1 MGEWGSKVPL
11 QLPFHVGDLHR
22 GYVLRFVQHKTFRQ
36 FGIIH
41 ILLYLLSSIYGTI
54 PFVRRR
60 GGKVNTLISA
70 LLLSL
75 VTRATD
81 RLCLRYTFSHHI
93 TRHENLDFY
102 VFGGWMKGI
111 VWDPLVTSRDEK
123 GAREGGGLERINYS
137 PTMPRYLGCGTGV
150 PSIFTLIASQ
160 KER

>member
-75 VTRATD
+75 EARATD

-102 VFGGWMKGI
+102 VYGGWMKGLCGI
-111 VWDPLVTSRDEK
+111 LWALLEMN
-123 GAREGGGLERINYS
+123 REEGRAEGWRE
-137 PTMPRYLGCGTGV
+137 
-150 PSIFTLIASQ
+150 SIIRLQCLDT
-160 KER
+160 